1 MNIIKNLLLS
11 ICLVLFTATSSFAY
25 SIYLGGDSYADIG
38 DEDPQILGA
47 MLANSSTGLEA
58 SELFSP
64 YGYTKDDLWRDEA
77 ENYTGGEAEW
87 NAQWLKV
94 YDYNVNTGIY
104 SLMAGMYAFDFGVD
118 ISPDVYSIKVGNGV
132 QAIYT
137 DDQGLQTHVNTI
149 LYENVDLVQYALVDL
164 NDIGLGDKDQR
175 VISHITAP
183 VPEPATLLLLGS
195 GLTGLALYRR
205 KRKGE

>member
-104 SLMAGMYAFDFGVD
+104 SLLAGIYAFEFGVD
-118 ISPDVYSIKVGNGV
+118 ISPDVYSI
-132 QAIYT
+132 
-137 DDQGLQTHVNTI
+137 
-149 LYENVDLVQYALVDL
+149 
-164 NDIGLGDKDQR
+164 
-175 VISHITAP
+175 
-183 VPEPATLLLLGS
+183 
-195 GLTGLALYRR
+195 
-205 KRKGE
+205 